1 MSKTTVAVLGAG
13 AGGLSAVVELT
24 LAGHD
29 VRLWNRNPMTL
40 APFSERKAV
49 PYAGVQGDGE
59 AQPQVMTTDLA
70 EALQGADVAV
80 VCLPSI
86 AHRSLFID
94 LARLPVRVP
103 IVLNPGHTGGALHA
117 RAVFAEC
124 RAELPPLAE
133 FSTLT
138 YVARVKSGVVVTTG
152 RAGTV
157 RAACLPGGQDAL
169 DYGLSLFRGASAVPD
184 VLASSLSN
192 VNLVLHPPGAV
203 LGAAWVEATGGDFTF
218 YVEGMTAGVARVL
231 TSLDEE
237 RRAVARA
244 FGHAL
249 PGLLAEMT
257 AIGTADPVAA
267 ERGDVVGAVSGGAAN
282 RQIAAPSSFAHRYY
296 REDLPYGLL
305 PFTAL
310 AGLAG
315 VPVPT
320 AHALLT
326 LGATATGEDPAATGL
341 DAARLGLGGL
351 DVPGVLAV
359 VRGLS

>member
-1 MSKTTVAVLGAG
+1 MRVAVLGAG
-13 AGGLSAVVELT
+13 AGGLAATAELT

-40 APFSERKAV
+40 APHVERGAV
-49 PYAGVQGDGE
+49 AYAGVFGEGE
-59 AQPQVMTTDLA
+59 AVPEVMTTELA
-70 EALQGADVAV
+70 EALRGAEAAV

-86 AHRSLFID
+86 AHRALFAD
-94 LARLPVRVP
+94 LARLPVQVP

-117 RAVFAEC
+117 RAVFAEHGTK
-124 RAELPPLAE
+124 LPPLAE

-138 YVARVKSGVVVTTG
+138 YVARVRSGTVVTTG

-157 RAACLPGGQDAL
+157 RAACLPGGDEAL
-169 DYGLSLFRGASAVPD
+169 DCALRLFRGASPVPD

-203 LGAAWVEATGGDFTF
+203 LGAAWVEATQGGFTF
-218 YVEGMTAGVARVL
+218 YVEGMTPGVARVL
-231 TSLDEE
+231 ESLDGE
-237 RRAVARA
+237 RRAVAQA

-267 ERGDVVGAVSGGAAN
+267 ERGDVAGAVRGGAAN
-282 RQIAAPSSFAHRYY
+282 REIAAPASFAHRYY

-305 PFTAL
+305 PFTVL
-310 AGLAG
+310 AGIAG

-320 AHALLT
+320 ANALLT
-326 LGATATGEDPAATGL
+326 LGATATGEDPSAEGL
-341 DAARLGLGGL
+341 TAARLGLAGL
-351 DVPGVLAV
+351 DAGGVRAV
-359 VRGLS
+359 VRA